1 MTFKKYLYMIK
12 KYLKNKNKTCEM
24 CNEFYGNLRY
34 EMPMIPYK
42 KTTYDK
48 YDFIDRIDTIEEQS
62 EPWINI
68 REYEVLDRQLE
79 ELMKEY
85 NYM

>member
-34 EMPMIPYK
+34 EMPNINFLKYRK
-42 KTTYDK
+42 KSLFLSK
-48 YDFIDRIDTIEEQS
+48 VDTIEEQS